1 MVSKAIAL
9 TLLVS
14 TSVAAQQQP
23 PDTTRRP
30 QQLPAIETR
39 APRDERTSFE
49 TRPNVGTIT
58 ITGKELTSVPKF
70 FGESDVLRAI
80 RTLPGVNA
88 RNDFSVGMNVR
99 GGEADQNL
107 VLLDGY
113 PIYNPFHMGGLFG
126 AFVEP
131 MVDRVDFLTGG
142 FPASYGGR
150 LSSVLDVH
158 SATEPRSGVHGQVDM
173 SFIATTLALGG
184 GLQNGRGTWGVA
196 AQVRRQV
203 RESLRRRGPAV
214 SLPRRAGTPEAG
226 APGRRPARRH
236 RVQQRRRHA
245 RLRDRRGQH
254 VRAQLGESAA
264 GRQRREE
271 LDECPA

>member
-142 FPASYGGR
+142 FPAEYGGR
-150 LSSVLDVH
+150 LSSVLSAH
-158 SATEPRSGVHGQVDM
+158 SAVEPRTRLHGQVDV
-173 SFIATTLALGG
+173 SLIATTTALGSG
-184 GLQNGRGTWGVA
+184 MQQGRGTWTLA
-196 AQVRRQV
+196 
-203 RESLRRRGPAV
+203 
-214 SLPRRAGTPEAG
+214 
-226 APGRRPARRH
+226 ARRTYADKFVDLFKKGALPYH
-236 RVQQRRRHA
+236 FGDVQMRVERVLPGNV
-245 RLRDRRGQH
+245 RLGITGYSNTDRMIG
-254 VRAQLGESAA
+254 AD
-264 GRQRREE
+264 
-271 LDECPA
+271 LDVEDAFIL